1 LRGGLP
7 RHILEKTTVFRKKG
21 VEIWVFDGTLMIPK
35 FFSSLKMHYKK
46 AAFYADLE
54 SIEKV
59 AKKVNSKKETENDF
73 FDFYCC
79 MQKLSAYNFVGGE
92 LFCIFFFNGFR
103 LSI

>member
-1 LRGGLP
+1 
-7 RHILEKTTVFRKKG
+7 
-21 VEIWVFDGTLMIPK
+21 
-35 FFSSLKMHYKK
+35 MHYKK

-59 AKKVNSKKETENDF
+59 AKKVNSEKETENDF

-92 LFCIFFFNGFR
+92 LFFIFFFNGFR
-103 LSI
+103 LSIWFLRFMVPIPNFGKKRIFANISAFC